1 LALAE
6 MVTRGGGRLDSFFL
20 DEGFGSLDP
29 EHIERAMRGIE
40 HLVDDGADRLVILVS
55 HVEQMHELIED
66 LIVLEK
72 DDAAA
77 TSRVLRG
84 ARPA

>member
-1 LALAE
+1 
-6 MVTRGGGRLDSFFL
+6 L

-40 HLVDDGADRLVILVS
+40 HLVRDGGDRLVVLVS
-55 HVEQMHELIED
+55 HVEQMHELLED

-72 DDAAA
+72 DEARG
-77 TSRVLRG
+77 TSRVLAG
-84 ARPA
+84 ASPA

>member
-1 LALAE
+1 
-6 MVTRGGGRLDSFFL
+6 L

-40 HLVDDGADRLVILVS
+40 HLVGSGGDRLVILVS
-55 HVEQMHELIED
+55 HVEQMHELLED

-72 DDAAA
+72 DEHAGTTRILA
-77 TSRVLRG
+77 G
-84 ARPA
+84 AVAPASPA

>member
-1 LALAE
+1 

-29 EHIERAMRGIE
+29 EHVERAMAGIE
-40 HLVDDGADRLVILVS
+40 HLVGDGDDRLVILVS
-55 HVEQMHELIED
+55 HVAQMQELLED

-72 DDAAA
+72 DEVAG
-77 TSRVLRG
+77 TSRVLAG
-84 ARPA
+84 ARLA